1 MTEHSLVFVTDALD
15 RAIRDQHEATA
26 LWHKK
31 EPLEESFDQRP
42 GSVHGNDFY
51 ETLRPL
57 VLQQHLMNFRLWHKE
72 DEARRRDVDDSVIA
86 ECKRYI
92 DVHNQRRNDGMEKV
106 DACVVRAVVNTVGC
120 DCERHNTESVG
131 MIVDRLSILSLKIF
145 HMEQETRRTDADAA
159 HIEACAKKLA
169 VLLEQRTDL
178 RAALFDLI
186 GEFAAQTKSPKVY
199 YQFKM
204 YNDPALNPQ
213 LYKK

>member
-1 MTEHSLVFVTDALD
+1 MTEHALRFVTDALD
-15 RAIRDQHEATA
+15 RVIRDQHEATA
-26 LWHKK
+26 LWH
-31 EPLEESFDQRP
+31 ESDPSEEDFERRA
-42 GSVHGNDFY
+42 GAENGGFY

-57 VLQQHLMNFRLWHKE
+57 ALRQHLMNFRLWHKE

-106 DACVVRAVVNTVGC
+106 DACVARAVIEVAGRG
-120 DCERHNTESVG
+120 CERHNTESVG
-131 MIVDRLSILSLKIF
+131 MVVDRLSILSLKIF
-145 HMEQETRRTDADAA
+145 HMEEETRREDADAT
-159 HIEACAKKLA
+159 HKEACAKKLA
-169 VLLEQRTDL
+169 VLLEQRADL

-186 GEFAAQTKSPKVY
+186 GEFAAGTKSPKVY